1 MSFKNMFMFVT
12 LTVFL
17 GGDTTFCAVVYPAMD
32 PITILFINWLVND
45 KLTKSLQRKE
55 MNARAIWMAKI
66 INRVITVN
74 IEIRIIQHKYTPTEN
89 IMYCICYN

>member
-1 MSFKNMFMFVT
+1 
-12 LTVFL
+12 
-17 GGDTTFCAVVYPAMD
+17 MD
-32 PITILFINWLVND
+32 PI
-45 KLTKSLQRKE
+45 TKSLQRKE

>member
-12 LTVFL
+12 LTVFF
-17 GGDTTFCAVVYPAMD
+17 GGDTKFCAVVYPAMD
-32 PITILFINWLVND
+32 PI
-45 KLTKSLQRKE
+45 TKSLQRKE

-89 IMYCICYN
+89 IMYCNCYN